1 MCILFND
8 DNDTSRFNAFHMWA
22 GTGVV
27 HMFHGGL
34 WGGWSY
40 QVRYAVV
47 AAQPDLSLSWQTPVE
62 KRLKS

>member
-1 MCILFND
+1 MCILFNN

-40 QVRYAVV
+40 QVRGGGGSTA
-47 AAQPDLSLSWQTPVE
+47 
-62 KRLKS
+62 